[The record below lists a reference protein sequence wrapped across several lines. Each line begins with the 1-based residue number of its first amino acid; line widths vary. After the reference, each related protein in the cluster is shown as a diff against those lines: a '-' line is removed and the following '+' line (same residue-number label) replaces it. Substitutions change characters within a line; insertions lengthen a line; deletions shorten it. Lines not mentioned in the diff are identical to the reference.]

1 MSKYTKTISKV
12 IIVILV
18 AIITIYTVL
27 VETYGKPI
35 AKTHFSGYEQ
45 FRKKTGFITYPLG
58 SDQNNIEQSYFY
70 YHWMGEYVGIHSR
83 KVFKEK
89 YDEVKESYYVMYSD
103 RIKKC
108 KEIDIENGK
117 NEYQYYLC
125 TSDGDLMK
133 AAEVFKTSS
142 EQISVI
148 KSQWKNYSEVLN
160 YNVLCWV
167 LYDGKNSD
175 GSDDSKFFECVLYD
189 DDSKEIMQI
198 VRKLVF

>member
-1 MSKYTKTISKV
+1 MKKRRFIAM
-12 IIVILV
+12 IMAIVM
-18 AIITIYTVL
+18 IYTAL
-27 VETYGKPI
+27 VEIYGRPI
-35 AKTHFSGYEQ
+35 AKTHFGGYEQ
-45 FRKKTGFITYPLG
+45 FRRKTGFISFPLD
-58 SDQNNIEQSYFY
+58 SDKNNIAQSYFY

-83 KVFKEK
+83 EVCKENFN
-89 YDEVKESYYVMYSD
+89 EVKESYYAMYSD
-103 RIKKC
+103 RIEKYKK
-108 KEIDIENGK
+108 IDIENGK

-133 AAEVFKTSS
+133 AAEVFKTNS